1 MLQSQFR
8 FPIGV
13 IYAMNLRS
21 VDLNLLVV
29 FDAVFRA
36 GSTSVAA
43 RQIGMSQPAVS
54 NALTRFRS
62 VIGDPLF
69 VRHPLGVTPTEKAR
83 QLAPVI
89 RQALGMLETALKQD
103 ADYDYAAAT
112 TDFLLAME
120 EWSEIL
126 LIPNLVQWL
135 REVAP
140 GVRVSISEEKGKAA
154 YDAMRKGTLD
164 MSITYDRDVI
174 PGDFEARVLFEDERV
189 CLVRSD
195 HGTIGPS
202 LTLQSYLETP
212 HVVLNQQIRGTTG
225 LSAFLVENGWQRN
238 VAMQVASYLSV
249 PPVLIRTNMI
259 ATMPKRMALHLQE
272 YYPLRI
278 VNLPFTLPP
287 LAFSLRWHESKTSD
301 PRHTWMR
308 KSIIN
313 LASSEA

>member
-1 MLQSQFR
+1 
-8 FPIGV
+8 
-13 IYAMNLRS
+13 MNLRS

-29 FDAVFRA
+29 FDAVFRT

-89 RQALGMLETALKQD
+89 RQALAMLEATLKQD
-103 ADYDYAAAT
+103 ADYDYAVAT
-112 TDFLLAME
+112 TDFTLAME

-140 GVRVSISEEKGKAA
+140 GVRVSISEEKGKVA

-164 MSITYDRDVI
+164 MSITYDRDAV
-174 PGDFEARVLFEDERV
+174 PADFETQVLFEDERV
-189 CLVRSD
+189 CLVRND
-195 HGTIGPS
+195 HGIAGRD
-202 LTLQSYLETP
+202 LTVQAYLDAP
-212 HVVLNQQIRGTTG
+212 HVVLSQQIRGMTG
-225 LSAFLVENGWQRN
+225 LSAFLIERGWQRN

-249 PPVLIRTNMI
+249 PPVLIRTDMI
-259 ATMPKRMALHLQE
+259 ATMPKRIALHLQE

-278 VNLPFTLPP
+278 LNLPFKVPP
-287 LAFSLRWHESKTSD
+287 LAFSLRWHESKTGD
-301 PRHTWMR
+301 PRHAWMR
-308 KSIIN
+308 RSVIN